1 MSFVGPMT
9 ASIVDTAICEL
20 STDQNRKRI
29 QERVIDPLVNDINR
43 RYAPYFSSLILLLGG
58 IIVLLIKVLQKQ

>member
-9 ASIVDTAICEL
+9 QSLVDSAICEL
-20 STDQNRKRI
+20 SSESNQKRI

-43 RYAPYFSSLILLLGG
+43 RYAPYFSSLILMLGA
-58 IIVLLIKVLQKQ
+58 IIVLLIKVLQK